1 MLFVLDTHI
10 CILFK
15 YIHNMFIF
23 QCNHIYIYIYSK
35 HIYRANM
42 FDNL

>member
-23 QCNHIYIYIYSK
+23 QCNHIYIYSK